1 MNQVRP
7 NDQIDLEGR
16 VESLRLGKKEE
27 ALLQCESVRMDYWAL
42 LLLVVFGSLR
52 VPSEWEE
59 EKRDFSTTSLFRNL
73 RFLNLLSII
82 SKRKGVRYEDGIAD
96 VRW

>member
-42 LLLVVFGSLR
+42 LLLLLVVFE
-52 VPSEWEE
+52 V
-59 EKRDFSTTSLFRNL
+59 
-73 RFLNLLSII
+73 
-82 SKRKGVRYEDGIAD
+82 
-96 VRW
+96 